1 MVTTFVHAR
10 CHRIDWGAA
19 DAKSNTILIARG
31 GPAVGVSKVLNGKIP
46 ICTASVPVRVAKG
59 SSVKVVV
66 GCIRHV
72 AVRIYDNTL
81 PVGPRRIYK
90 KVNLKIARQ
99 KLTHGRKES
108 SIHGSGML
116 PGWQSW

>member
-19 DAKSNTILIARG
+19 DAKSNTIFIARG
-31 GPAVGVSKVLNGKIP
+31 GPAVGVSKALNRKIP
-46 ICTASVPVRVAKG
+46 ICAAGVPVRVAKG

-72 AVRIYDNTL
+72 AVRIHNYAL
-81 PVGPRRIYK
+81 PVGP
-90 KVNLKIARQ
+90 
-99 KLTHGRKES
+99 
-108 SIHGSGML
+108 
-116 PGWQSW
+116 